1 MSHKL
6 KVGELQEH
14 YLTDE
19 EIWRIFT
26 IVLSTKSV
34 KSSTYKFA
42 LLKSLIE
49 NLYQVNDNF
58 ELSYDQLAYSF
69 TKIYWNLIVHH
80 NLVQQNSNPKKN
92 AKVVS
97 LIQETQQKYS
107 IPSEFNW
114 DKIDPSIQINLV
126 SKVKTTMKANVF
138 GALYGDTRGK
148 FYAFDHKREY
158 FKLNPAVHTFMLN
171 YQRLIVNL
179 TNYHMA
185 AMIEELNEVPSINYL
200 LGKVESIA
208 RRTSLRPFEKLL
220 MTYFEE
226 SCFYCGKALT
236 GMKRETHVDH
246 FIPWSFVQS
255 DNIWNLVL
263 ACNRCNSSKSDKLPE
278 KQYLEFIIDRNQTLT
293 EKKEDSTV
301 HQLMTNYKEKKII
314 MLYDYSIK
322 NGYDTIW
329 CP

>member
-6 KVGELQEH
+6 KIGELQEQ

-26 IVLSTKSV
+26 VVLSNRSA

-42 LLKSLIE
+42 LIKSLIE
-49 NLYQVNDNF
+49 NLYLVNDDF
-58 ELSYDQLAYSF
+58 ELTYDQIAYSF
-69 TKIYWNLIVHH
+69 TKIYWNLVVQHDLIQH
-80 NLVQQNSNPKKN
+80 NNNPKKN
-92 AKVVS
+92 ARVATLMK
-97 LIQETQQKYS
+97 EYQQQYS
-107 IPSEFNW
+107 IPSEFIW
-114 DKIDPSIQINLV
+114 DKIDTNIQIKLV
-126 SKVKTTMKANVF
+126 RKVKSIMKENVF

-148 FYAFDHKREY
+148 FYAFDHRQEY
-158 FKLNPAVHTFMLN
+158 FKINPAVHAFMLN

-185 AMIEELNEVPSINYL
+185 AMIETLNEVPSINYL

-208 RRTSLRPFEKLL
+208 RRSSLSSFENILL
-220 MTYFEE
+220 NYFEAK
-226 SCFYCGKALT
+226 CFYCEKPLT
-236 GMKRETHVDH
+236 GAKRETHVDH

-263 ACNRCNSSKSDKLPE
+263 SCNRCNISKSDKLPE
-278 KQYLEFIIDRNQTLT
+278 KQYLEFIIDRNNVLT
-293 EKKEDSTV
+293 EKKEDKNISS
-301 HQLMTNYKEKKII
+301 LMINYRPKKII
-314 MLYDYSIK
+314 MLYDYSIR

-329 CP
+329 IP